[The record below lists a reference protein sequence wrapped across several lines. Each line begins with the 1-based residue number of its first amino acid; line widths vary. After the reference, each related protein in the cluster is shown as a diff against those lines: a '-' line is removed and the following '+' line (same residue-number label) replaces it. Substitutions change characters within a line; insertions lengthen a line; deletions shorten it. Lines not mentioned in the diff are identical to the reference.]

1 LRLVGYLAIL
11 GQTLIAGATF
21 LVAKD
26 AAGLFSAP
34 RLIFFRIELSA
45 LLVLAAHLAIRRRL
59 PAPLRT
65 PRRRLAL
72 LALLGVT
79 LNQGFFLTGI
89 HYSTPLHASLLYAFT
104 PVLVLVGAA
113 LWLRESLNGL
123 KVLGVA
129 VAVSGV
135 LLVLTARGLDLSEG
149 PLRGDLII
157 LLAVLAWASYT
168 LLGKRI
174 LRDEDT
180 FTVIAW
186 TFSFAALTLLPF
198 APFLLWGFDWA
209 GPGPRGWSEVLFL
222 AGITSGVAFTLY
234 YVALKRL
241 EAGRISVFANL
252 QVPTTALLDWIVY
265 GAVPGAQVAAGG
277 LLVLAGVLGV
287 QIARAGGALFRRP
300 RRERGIARSG
310 RTEHD

>member
-1 LRLVGYLAIL
+1 MRLVAYLAIL

-26 AAGLFSAP
+26 ASLLFSSP
-34 RLIFFRIELSA
+34 RLVFFRIELSGI
-45 LLVLAAHLAIRRRL
+45 LVLAAHLVIRRRL
-59 PAPLRT
+59 PRALST
-65 PRRRLAL
+65 PRRQ
-72 LALLGVT
+72 LALLGLLGVI

-89 HYSTPLHASLLYAFT
+89 HFSSPLHASLLYAFT

-113 LWLRESLNGL
+113 IWLRESINGL

-129 VAVSGV
+129 AAVVGV
-135 LLVLTARGLDLSEG
+135 TLVLTARGLDLARG

-157 LLAVLAWASYT
+157 LLAVIAWAAYT

-186 TFSFAALTLLPF
+186 TFTFAAAVLLPF
-198 APFLLWGFDWA
+198 APLLLIGFDWS
-209 GPGPRGWSEVLFL
+209 GPGLRGWGEVLFL
-222 AGITSGVAFTLY
+222 SGMTSGVAFSLY

-252 QVPTTALLDWIVY
+252 QVPTTALLDWLVH
-265 GAVPGAQVAAGG
+265 GAVPGMQVVWGG
-277 LLVLAGVLGV
+277 LLVLAGVTGV
-287 QIARAGGALFRRP
+287 QIAQTGRRIFTG
-300 RRERGIARSG
+300 RRISRRSNG
-310 RTEHD
+310 